1 MSNRHL
7 QTQLLQSGYPK
18 LSLNKPA
25 PHTSFPLSAHGN
37 SILPTAQAKTLGVI
51 LDSALSNPTSIH
63 WQSMEHLL
71 SKYLQNPPSF
81 LLFLCYLPGPNSIL
95 CPNWSPTSNTSPISD
110 WFYVQNTSPIFAFSL
125 FLRLPPWPQRHHLL
139 LGLGWWPPDGHHW
152 STRAPSS
159 LVSTPQGSPF
169 TRDYLSVTLLSPHW
183 FPCYSRNIPGV
194 HVPFVFAVPSACSVL
209 PLDVPKAPP
218 SLPLGFNSVT
228 FFI

>member
-7 QTQLLQSGYPK
+7 QTQLLQNGDPK

-25 PHTSFPLSAHGN
+25 PPTSFPISAHGN

-63 WQSMEHLL
+63 QQSMEHLL
-71 SKYLQNPPSF
+71 SKYLQNPLSF

-95 CPNWSPTSNTSPISD
+95 LCPDWSPTSNTSPISD

-125 FLRLPPWPQRHHLL
+125 FLLLPPWPKWHHLL

-152 STRAPSS
+152 STVAPSS
-159 LVSTPQGSPF
+159 LVSSPQGSPF
-169 TRDYLSVTLLSPHW
+169 THVIISHSLCSGHTGLLVTLGLLLEHTRCTCPL
-183 FPCYSRNIPGV
+183 CIC
-194 HVPFVFAVPSACSVL
+194 CSICL
-209 PLDVPKAPP
+209 QCSAPP
-218 SLPLGFNSVT
+218 CPQSPSLTAFGL
-228 FFI
+228 